1 MKSTSKNSKINENN
15 KNNLKINLKNN
26 IPKAQSKKDIKKK
39 QINKRATNYFNLN
52 NNHINQINSKTI
64 SSKEYKP
71 EEKNISNYIS
81 INKSLLLAAYEKS
94 LLILFDTLKL
104 YMKNDLHFFNELK
117 DNFINNVQNFYQKG
131 KNKLSNLMPNST
143 QSKANS
149 KITFNQNNTSHNNIN
164 NINNINHLSSK
175 SFFALSDNSLSK
187 SKSNTSKQ
195 TSANNL
201 KKNITY
207 KKSLYSLMKESNKA
221 FLPNNNNIKKL
232 VNKDC
237 NLTILKN
244 FLEFNKNLKYNRAKN
259 NKNNFNNKTDKDI
272 ITNIKE
278 KSGNNNKT
286 TNINN
291 NINNIYYNKI
301 INKIPNDY
309 DIKKGEESNEN
320 NNNLIACIKNSLDD
334 NLKNMF
340 DFSYQSF
347 LNKESEREG

>member
-1 MKSTSKNSKINENN
+1 MKSTSKNSKFNENN
-15 KNNLKINLKNN
+15 NNNLKINLKNN
-26 IPKAQSKKDIKKK
+26 IPKAQSRKDIKKK

-52 NNHINQINSKTI
+52 NNNINQINSKTI
-64 SSKEYKP
+64 SSKDYKP

-81 INKSLLLAAYEKS
+81 INKSFLLDAYEKS
-94 LLILFDTLKL
+94 LLILFDTLRL

-117 DNFINNVQNFYQKG
+117 DNFIKNVHIFYQKG
-131 KNKLSNLMPNST
+131 KNKFSILLPNST
-143 QSKANS
+143 KSKTNS
-149 KITFNQNNTSHNNIN
+149 KITFNQNNTSHNNMN

-175 SFFALSDNSLSK
+175 SFFGLSDNSLSK
-187 SKSNTSKQ
+187 SKSNISKQ
-195 TSANNL
+195 ASLNNI

-207 KKSLYSLMKESNKA
+207 KKSLYSLTKESNKA
-221 FLPNNNNIKKL
+221 LMPKNNNLKKL
-232 VNKDC
+232 AKKDY

-244 FLEFNKNLKYNRAKN
+244 FLEFNKNLKYNRTKN
-259 NKNNFNNKTDKDI
+259 SKNIFNNKTDKDI
-272 ITNIKE
+272 NNNIKE
-278 KSGNNNKT
+278 KNNINKT
-286 TNINN
+286 TNNNN
-291 NINNIYYNKI
+291 NINNFYYNKI

-309 DIKKGEESNEN
+309 GKKGEESNE